1 MILNFNPQKRSNSN
15 VIPIAEFEYSG
26 NGQINNTGRVRLFPC
41 LSAAAAVAFIVFLFI
56 SNTDTASSPTSTCDI
71 SNVPL
76 DTSTFITARDLWF
89 SNETAATA
97 TYGHISTWDTA
108 EVTSMS
114 WALRNYPSFNE
125 DIGCWDTAKVTN
137 MGSMF
142 RFSPA
147 FNQDIGSWNTA
158 QVTTMDYM
166 FEDSLY
172 TGSVFNQDI
181 GGWDTGK
188 VKKLTAMFHYAAVFN
203 YDIGSWNT
211 AAVTYVDNMF
221 NNAKAFN
228 QDISSWD
235 NSSLLTAPDM
245 VDRSGMSCVHFKALR
260 CAWDIHGTGGTGHT
274 LASTATENP
283 GNCTYLPHAC

>member
-76 DTSTFITARDLWF
+76 DTSTFMIARDLWF

-108 EVTSMS
+108 AVTRMNEG
-114 WALRNYPSFNE
+114 LRNHPSFNE
-125 DIGCWDTAKVTN
+125 DIGCWDTAAVTN

-142 RFSPA
+142 RWSPA

-158 QVTTMDYM
+158 KVMSMAYM

-181 GGWDTGK
+181 TGWDTGA
-188 VKKLTAMFHYAAVFN
+188 VTKLNSMFQENDAFN
-203 YDIGSWNT
+203 QDIGGWNT
-211 AAVTYVDNMF
+211 AAVTYVDYMF

-235 NSSLLTAPDM
+235 NSSLLTPTDM
-245 VDRSGMSCVHFKALR
+245 VDGSGMSCLNFKALR
-260 CAWDIHGTGGTGHT
+260 CAWSVAAGT
-274 LASTATENP
+274 LATTVSETP
-283 GNCTYLPHAC
+283 GNCTNAGDAC